1 MTIEQSRE
9 TKDIKSGSAGADMKV
24 TNRPLNNGI
33 IGTRT
38 DSTGKTETLG
48 TLKNVMSGTGTDRV
62 NLSVSQE
69 RIDRLTSTIA
79 SMEGAN
85 SERIEA
91 LKKQISE
98 GTYKVSGQA
107 VAEKMLRSLGVLTGG
122 EES

>member
-9 TKDIKSGSAGADMKV
+9 AKDIKSGSAGAAMKV
-24 TNRPLNNGI
+24 TDRTLSNGI
-33 IGTRT
+33 LGART
-38 DSTGKTETLG
+38 DATGKTGPLG
-48 TLKNVMSGTGTDRV
+48 TLKDGVSGTGTDRV
-62 NLSVSQE
+62 DLSVSQE

-79 SMEGAN
+79 SMEGAS
-85 SERIEA
+85 SERIES

-107 VAEKMLRSLGVLTGG
+107 VAEKMLRSLGVLAGG

>member
-1 MTIEQSRE
+1 MTIEQSRD
-9 TKDIKSGSAGADMKV
+9 TKDIKSGSAGAEMKV
-24 TNRPLNNGI
+24 TNRSLNNGI

-38 DSTGKTETLG
+38 DSTGRTESPG
-48 TLKNVMSGTGTDRV
+48 TLKNGASGTGTDRV
-62 NLSVSQE
+62 DLSVSQE

-79 SMEGAN
+79 SMAGVN
-85 SERIEA
+85 SERIES

-98 GTYKVSGQA
+98 GTYEVSGQA